1 MSKNTDSEAMD
12 PKAIDPN
19 DINAKL
25 AALKGTKF
33 TQIASHRKDSSW
45 SGDLLMDCEPRL
57 SKLAWFERGFV
68 IFGLLFFLSPIGVPP
83 QLPSGI
89 LSAWRY
95 SVWGL
100 ALLLLLPRHKHAL
113 YTATRDPWLW
123 ALVLLEAGSFLW
135 SSSPEV
141 SKEGTRE
148 VLQMTTFGLYVA
160 TRFTPRQQVKL
171 VAIAFGLSGLLSLA
185 AGVALPAVAIHGD
198 DHPGAWR
205 GLFDYKNTLGSYMV
219 VSVVSCF
226 LLATDRVGKIRWAW
240 SGVGLG
246 VLLILLSTSK
256 TSLVVSV
263 LVMSLIYFC
272 QHFKLQGKV
281 AVIALDLTFLIV
293 SGLLVFAV
301 SQWVPL
307 LTSLGK
313 DPTMTGRTPMWA
325 VMIARIQ
332 ESPLLGFGRAAF
344 WAEGS
349 PYALEAGSA
358 VSINFIP
365 PHSHNGFIE
374 IVLDVGL
381 VGLMLFLVSFF
392 RALFQAIARAST
404 GRNSGDLWPL
414 GILMFLALNNVTE
427 SYLLR
432 LSNAYWVLYVTVVLS
447 LPKLSNQLSAQKS
460 SQTKN

>member
-1 MSKNTDSEAMD
+1 MS
-12 PKAIDPN
+12 I
-19 DINAKL
+19 
-25 AALKGTKF
+25 
-33 TQIASHRKDSSW
+33 
-45 SGDLLMDCEPRL
+45 
-57 SKLAWFERGFV
+57 
-68 IFGLLFFLSPIGVPP
+68 
-83 QLPSGI
+83 
-89 LSAWRY
+89 WRY

-100 ALLLLLPRHKHAL
+100 AILLLLPRHKHAL

-123 ALVLLEAGSFLW
+123 ALVMLEALSFLW

-148 VLQMTTFGLYVA
+148 VLQMTTFGLYLA

-171 VAIAFGLSGLLSLA
+171 VAITFGISGLLSLA
-185 AGVALPAVAIHGD
+185 AGVVMPAVAIHST

-226 LLATDRVGKIRWAW
+226 LLATDRVGKSRWAW

-256 TSLVVSV
+256 TSLVVSI

-272 QHFKLQGKV
+272 QNFKLRGKV
-281 AVIALDLTFLIV
+281 AVIALDLTFLLV

-325 VMIARIQ
+325 VMIARIWD
-332 ESPLLGFGRAAF
+332 SPLLGYGRAAF

-358 VSINFIP
+358 VSMNFIP
-365 PHSHNGFIE
+365 PHAHNGFIE
-374 IVLDVGL
+374 VALDVGL
-381 VGLMLFLVSFF
+381 LGLVLFLISFF
-392 RALFQAIARAST
+392 RALFQAIARASMS
-404 GRNSGDLWPL
+404 RNSGDLWPL
-414 GILMFLALNNVTE
+414 GILTFLALNNVTE

-432 LSNAYWVLYVTVVLS
+432 LSNAYWILYVVVALS
-447 LPKLSNQLSAQKS
+447 LPKLSHQS
-460 SQTKN
+460 SQINRFLDLRIRLAIAHQQDKTGQNKTR